1 MYKIVAHE
9 TNYQIFV
16 FFRKKCTVTFT
27 IKKVDECTHKNIN
40 ICSFKLVKCNY
51 RGMIEKKKRI
61 EIDDFKVAGFALLS

>member
-51 RGMIEKKKRI
+51 RGMIEKKNGSKLMISKWRVLR
-61 EIDDFKVAGFALLS
+61 F